1 MVRLAARKLTNG
13 EPFEHYKIDH
23 VFAVLSQR
31 LCIEPVLVGSEA
43 VALANRGVA
52 QHMRLITGISTDRR
66 IFYTYSPSE
75 PILVLGAVNILYNT
89 DDDKRLARVLDTF
102 NKHICSSGLV
112 EKGVAGEL
120 GVRLLLQLAR
130 DFATPMERWCIK
142 SFLRPVRLL
151 DVIDVLFGNTTW
163 AGQDIHQRE
172 YNSAFGTAYV
182 NFTHWIVTKD
192 PLPEMPDQ

>member
-43 VALANRGVA
+43 VALANRSVA

-89 DDDKRLARVLDTF
+89 DDDKRLATGAKETVGR
-102 NKHICSSGLV
+102 
-112 EKGVAGEL
+112 E
-120 GVRLLLQLAR
+120 LAR
-130 DFATPMERWCIK
+130 RASHIADHP
-142 SFLRPVRLL
+142 LL
-151 DVIDVLFGNTTW
+151 HW
-163 AGQDIHQRE
+163 K
-172 YNSAFGTAYV
+172 AFS
-182 NFTHWIVTKD
+182 
-192 PLPEMPDQ
+192 